1 MVLKRR
7 CAWVSCLLSCLL
19 FFASAGS
26 PLRRRLLVSA
36 PLPVCVCVWRV
47 SGRLG
52 GARAGRFA
60 FLSRCLWCV
69 SHGALLRNM
78 HGVLGEGGGIDSET
92 RSRSFGRVLG
102 TGALGVFFFWVFG
115 GVLCSWCGFFG
126 FWWVGGGFASLFSR
140 GGVGA
145 SRGLLGG
152 ARSGALV
159 VVQPLCFVSEEEGE
173 GEAGGWR
180 VCDQA
185 GEARGAFFLLL
196 GPRKGDA
203 ETIVFASWLERAEK
217 GAVTP
222 TPRRAPET

>member
-1 MVLKRR
+1 MVLRRR

-36 PLPVCVCVWRV
+36 PLPVCVCVAGFWSLGGRSGRPLRV
-47 SGRLG
+47 SFSPPLVCVAWSTPSEYARRFGGGGGNRLG
-52 GARAGRFA
+52 DSFA
-60 FLSRCLWCV
+60 FLRACFRDGGAWC
-69 SHGALLRNM
+69 
-78 HGVLGEGGGIDSET
+78 
-92 RSRSFGRVLG
+92 
-102 TGALGVFFFWVFG
+102 FFFWVFG

-145 SRGLLGG
+145 SLGLLGG

-203 ETIVFASWLERAEK
+203 ETMVFASWLERAEK